1 MSTIQQVLAEFRETR
16 RKQKMKEA
24 RWDHYRREANPPWPL
39 VIALAL
45 IGVAGMVMLAA
56 YLLANP
62 GVLRSP
68 FGLLIVPVAGL
79 LQLVV
84 MLTQRREKALVLAI
98 KEKAPELF
106 EKLKAEQLV
115 R

>member
-1 MSTIQQVLAEFRETR
+1 MSTTQQVLAEFRETR
-16 RKQKMKEA
+16 QKQKVEEA
-24 RWDHYRREANPPWPL
+24 RWERFRREANPPWPL

-45 IGVAGMVMLAA
+45 VGFAGMVTLAA

-62 GVLRSP
+62 SGFRSP

-84 MLTQRREKALVLAI
+84 MLAQRREKALVLAI
-98 KEKAPELF
+98 KEEAPELY

>member
-1 MSTIQQVLAEFRETR
+1 MSTTQQVLAEFRETR
-16 RKQKMKEA
+16 QKQKAEEA

-45 IGVAGMVMLAA
+45 VGFAGMVTLAA
-56 YLLANP
+56 YLLTNP
-62 GVLRSP
+62 NAFRSP

-84 MLTQRREKALVLAI
+84 TLAQRREKALVLTI
-98 KEKAPELF
+98 KEEAPELF
-106 EKLKAEQLV
+106 AKLKDEKLI